1 MATMQRPWPLAK
13 GNGFVLASEFLPS
26 LASALPAHLVGAKC
40 RSSIWVTGA
49 PEVATIQGAPLGNE
63 VPWDGAETTPVK
75 DPHTRTNGCPG
86 VVLRSAHSAQVAQQ
100 RPSHLSQNCSFF
112 GHFFLFMPTAFKR
125 ARTKQTPC
133 RNIPTQ
139 TILVGLGKRSNCLF
153 MIQQSSSMISQ
164 SIKVPKPGKRFL
176 KFPTGG

>member
-75 DPHTRTNGCPG
+75 DPHTRTKLLPLNLASGHGRTQP
-86 VVLRSAHSAQVAQQ
+86 LYITPERTL
-100 RPSHLSQNCSFF
+100 LSV
-112 GHFFLFMPTAFKR
+112 GTPTE
-125 ARTKQTPC
+125 
-133 RNIPTQ
+133 
-139 TILVGLGKRSNCLF
+139 LW
-153 MIQQSSSMISQ
+153 
-164 SIKVPKPGKRFL
+164 
-176 KFPTGG
+176 